1 MTTRSPV
8 LLLLIAG
15 LAVGAALLVF
25 LMGGGEDHDV
35 DSATR
40 DVVVVDRTGDA
51 AAEADLEGV
60 SVAETARRSQDL
72 TSALARAQGI
82 SGGLSARPAPVVPR
96 GPYKGRILDHLGR
109 PVTGVEVTLQA
120 WADAGEMMGG
130 RIQIGRPK
138 PRMEEATT
146 DGEGRFSVEPK
157 KPLGRALGVSAVV
170 RGYLKAPFKHVFEEA
185 DGNDLGD
192 VVLEPAVIVEGWVR
206 DQDGS
211 PIANARVRRIE
222 RDGDAVVDMLDQIG
236 FSGMLDLVRTDDDG
250 RFELPHEKEGKIV
263 LLAEHDDI
271 LAARY
276 SGPARRGGEVL
287 QDIVIQAQRAGKIR
301 GHVVGYPLGRVR
313 GVVAAAAL
321 DPSADETTKT
331 GMSAIMSARFS
342 PAGEHK
348 GKVAAD
354 GSFTIGGLT
363 PGARYELRVT
373 ERRRFVE
380 TVTLSDIVEAQAD
393 GAPASLR
400 FDAGAEVTLRVI
412 DRKTKKPVE
421 AMSVSARWP
430 DGVSKLQF
438 TPQGKDTPK
447 RFRKGEVK
455 LHELRPDG
463 GKDKLTITVEAPGYL
478 RAKTKPVDVG
488 ASGLVDAGTV
498 ELVEAPRFHFRVIDV
513 ATREPIRKAKVTLSK
528 GSAMSSEEAM
538 RDAMLTGEVSRRAWK
553 KTDRKGEC
561 VIAAL
566 GEETLVLTVRA
577 RGYAKYTRYDFD
589 QSATTGEI
597 LIELSHGGAIQVTAV
612 DTNGTPFTSGV
623 RVQCRTDSEDT
634 KSMSTKAVDGEGQAL
649 FEELLAG
656 TYEVR
661 ALRGK
666 VQNFGRRSREGDGEW
681 KTVEVGHDR
690 FVEVE
695 YVLPS
700 VGGLTGFVTM
710 GNGPAV
716 GARVSVVKEEDADQS
731 ERFIQLQDEFAGLS
745 GRNSGD
751 TTGPDGGF
759 ELTDI
764 EPGAYVLFVRHPD
777 VAMVTREDVE
787 IDLGVSTI
795 DVEILMTAIEG
806 QVVDGEGGPIAGA
819 HISVR
824 QFNPEGDEE
833 VRLTR
838 SFLGMS
844 KSTTR
849 TDIDGHYV
857 VAGVRADAPL
867 QIVVQADGFTD
878 AVSGTVTVSERETR
892 GIPAIKLERAGTVLV
907 TFASEEIGDDL
918 YFATAKPEE
927 GTAAR
932 DKIELMRGGRAS
944 IGGLTAGRWII
955 QAQRADRSA
964 DGGREGTATV
974 TVEVKPGE
982 TVEVELEK

>member
-8 LLLLIAG
+8 LVLLIAG
-15 LAVGAALLVF
+15 LAAGAALLVF
-25 LMGGGEDHDV
+25 LLGGGDAHDV
-35 DSATR
+35 ASATR
-40 DVVVVDRTGDA
+40 DVVAIDRTVDDA
-51 AAEADLEGV
+51 AETDLEGV
-60 SVAETARRSQDL
+60 QAAETARRSQHL

-82 SGGLSARPAPVVPR
+82 SGGLSARPAPAIPR

-109 PVTGVEVTLQA
+109 PLAGVEVTLQA
-120 WADAGEMMGG
+120 WADASNLMGRG
-130 RIQIGRPK
+130 IQIGRPK
-138 PRMEEATT
+138 PRVEKATT
-146 DGEGRFSVEPK
+146 NSEGRFSVEPR

-170 RGYLKAPFKHVFEEA
+170 RGYLTAPFKHVFEEA

-192 VVLEPAVIVEGWVR
+192 IVLEPAVIVEGWVR
-206 DQDGS
+206 DQDGH

-222 RDGDAVVDMLDQIG
+222 RDGDAMVDMLDQIG
-236 FSGMLDLVRTDDDG
+236 FSGLLDLVRTDEDG

-276 SGPARRGGEVL
+276 AGPARRGGEVL

-301 GHVVGYPLGRVR
+301 GHVVGYPQGRVR

-321 DPSADETTKT
+321 DPSTDETTKT

-380 TVTLSDIVEAQAD
+380 TVTLSDVVEAQAD
-393 GAPASLR
+393 GQPASLR

-412 DRKTKKPVE
+412 DRRTKKPVE
-421 AMSVSARWP
+421 VMSVSARWP

-447 RFRKGEVK
+447 RFPGGKVT

-463 GKDKLTITVEAPGYL
+463 GKDKLTVTIEAPGYL
-478 RAKTKPVDVG
+478 RAKTKPIEVG

-498 ELVEAPRFHFRVIDV
+498 ELEEAPRFHFRVIDV

-528 GSAMSSEEAM
+528 GSPLSSEEAV
-538 RDAMLTGEVSRRAWK
+538 RDAMLTGEVSRRAWA
-553 KTDRKGEC
+553 KTNRKGEC
-561 VIAAL
+561 ELAAL
-566 GEETLVLTVRA
+566 GEEALVLTVRA
-577 RGYAKYTRYDFD
+577 RGYAKYTQLAFD
-589 QSATTGEI
+589 QSAAAREI

-612 DTNGTPFTSGV
+612 DADGTPFTEGV
-623 RVQCRTDSEDT
+623 RVQCRITFNDI
-634 KSMSTKAVDGEGQAL
+634 KSTSTKAVDGEGQAL
-649 FEELLAG
+649 FEELLAA

-661 ALRGK
+661 AVRGR
-666 VQNFGRRSREGDGEW
+666 VRNFGRRSREGDGEW
-681 KTVEVGHDR
+681 ETVKVEHDR
-690 FVEVE
+690 LVEIE
-695 YVLPS
+695 YVLPA

-710 GNGPAV
+710 RNGPAV

-731 ERFIQLQDEFAGLS
+731 ERFIRIQDEFAGLS

-751 TTGPDGGF
+751 TTGPDGAF

-795 DVEILMTAIEG
+795 DVEILMTAIAG
-806 QVVDGEGGPIAGA
+806 QVVNSDGGPIAGA

-824 QFNPEGDEE
+824 RFNPEGDEE

-857 VAGVRADAPL
+857 VTGVRADAPL

-878 AVSGTVTVSERETR
+878 AVSDTVTVAERETR
-892 GIPAIKLERAGTVLV
+892 EIAAVKLKRAGAVLV
-907 TFASEEIGDDL
+907 TFAGEEIGDEL

-932 DKIELMRGGRAS
+932 DKIELMRGGRAH

-964 DGGREGTATV
+964 DGGRDGTATV
-974 TVEVKPGE
+974 TVDVKPGE
-982 TVEVELEK
+982 TVEVELKK